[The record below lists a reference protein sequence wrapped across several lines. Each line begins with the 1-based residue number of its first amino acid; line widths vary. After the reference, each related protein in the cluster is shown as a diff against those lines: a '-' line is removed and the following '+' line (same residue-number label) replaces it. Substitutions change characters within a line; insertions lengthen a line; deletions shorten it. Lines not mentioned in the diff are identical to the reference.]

1 MAGSDDAAPA
11 GLCLLE
17 TLANVDRRRSL
28 APSHPVAL
36 AWKGMRRL
44 PEGDDQ
50 SDAWRKVR
58 VDDIRRRWADPNN
71 APSFAAPKVEDFLQ
85 QSLDHVTKSAAQKK
99 QWAELKSAANLSGAS
114 AHATASAVE
123 SLDSLVRSLQVLPS
137 EDPAFDQWRQQFFE
151 TLKSSVQKPLKD
163 ALTASAGAFN
173 NAVIGMRRC
182 ISEAPPFKSLKP
194 ALDSYPPSESHLF
207 GNQEERFRGAL
218 ESKFYVSSLSQKAP
232 ARASTAVAFKK
243 KGRGG
248 KTSYSSNYKP
258 YRGSSSSYQKKASSS
273 TSGNARGRAARGGGG
288 ANRK

>member
-1 MAGSDDAAPA
+1 
-11 GLCLLE
+11 
-17 TLANVDRRRSL
+17 
-28 APSHPVAL
+28 
-36 AWKGMRRL
+36 MRRL
-44 PEGDDQ
+44 PEDDGN

-123 SLDSLVRSLQVLPS
+123 SLDSIVRSLQALPT
-137 EDPAFDQWRQQFFE
+137 EDPAFVQWRQQCFE

-173 NAVIGMRRC
+173 NAVMGMRRC

-218 ESKFYVSSLSQKAP
+218 ESKFYVSSLAQKAP
-232 ARASTAVAFKK
+232 ARASNAVALKK

-248 KTSYSSNYKP
+248 KTSYSANYKSS
-258 YRGSSSSYQKKASSS
+258 RGSSSSYQKKSSS
-273 TSGNARGRAARGGGG
+273 TSGNAKGRTARGGG